1 MKKII
6 CFGDT
11 ITEMGVMQEAC
22 GFIARLAER
31 YVRRADILAR
41 GFSGYTTREAL
52 AILEKAVL
60 VEKPDMVIVFFGDND
75 CVMPDQIQHVP
86 LREFSQHYRRIV
98 QQLLD
103 AGSECILVTPPPVDE
118 RKTSS
123 RTMSGI
129 AEYGKVIFEVGAEGE
144 IPVVDLYHLIQQENN
159 WETKSLM
166 DGLHL
171 NAHGM
176 NLLYEAIVKELEK
189 IWPIRKWETLNVG
202 GF

>member
-1 MKKII
+1 MRKII
-6 CFGDT
+6 CFGDS
-11 ITEMGVMQEAC
+11 ITEMGVMQEMR

-52 AILEKAVL
+52 AILDQAVL
-60 VEKPDMVIVFFGDND
+60 DEKPDMVIVFLGDND
-75 CVMPDQIQHVP
+75 GVTPDQIQHVP
-86 LREFSQHYRRIV
+86 LDEFKKNYRRMV
-98 QQLLD
+98 QGILD
-103 AGSECILVTPPPVDE
+103 GGSKCILVTPPPVDE

-123 RTMSGI
+123 RTMSGL
-129 AEYGKVIFEVGAEGE
+129 AAYAQEIFEVGAESDL
-144 IPVVDLYHLIQQENN
+144 PVVDLYHLIQQENE

-176 NLLYEAIVKELEK
+176 HLLYEALVKELEK
-189 IWPIRKWETLNVG
+189 IWPIKQWEAMNVG